1 MTELPGALPAVE
13 PAPAVGAAARPATA
27 RRRLLRDHRLWVTV
41 GLVAVL
47 AIAWQVPA
55 ALLDHPLT
63 GTTTTLLPLGIFLVP
78 VLYASVTFGLGG
90 GLVLAIVSAVAT
102 VPWAL
107 DSLSHQYTLGA
118 WFDLAQVLVLVLV
131 AYFVG
136 RGVRDERRARD
147 VAERSRQDHLLAEI
161 RYRDLFDTNSQ
172 PILLAD
178 VSGVVHEANVA
189 AEELFRPGRSPAGA
203 SAAGGQQGGV
213 LPAGAP
219 GAGTSLANANP
230 LAGATLADLLGAEA
244 FEALRGGTARSGPVA
259 MVEVPGRPDGSPA
272 AVYRPA
278 SRLVALDGQPMLQVV
293 LQDVTEDARRRRLAQ
308 AYAADVLRG
317 QEDERRRIAQEL
329 HDGPLQT
336 LVHLCRL
343 IDAAAAGDRPE
354 APVGVVAGSPSLVAA
369 GAAGL
374 AGTAAA
380 GPAGA
385 LAQVRGAAESVVTE
399 VRRIARGL
407 RPPLL
412 DDLGLVAAL
421 QRLAE
426 DVELRAGV
434 AARLRVPGPL
444 PPLLPAAELTVYR
457 IVQEALS
464 NVDRH
469 AGASSVEVTLWVAD
483 GWLQLR
489 VADDGTGFDPTA
501 ARSGGTLGL
510 AGMVERAGLVGGT
523 LQVRSQPG
531 EGTVAAAA
539 FPLAGVTPGGAGEAR
554 SDAVSPEAPGR
565 R

>member
-1 MTELPGALPAVE
+1 MTELPGVLPGTE
-13 PAPAVGAAARPATA
+13 PGPVGEVGAA
-27 RRRLLRDHRLWVTV
+27 RRAWLRDHRLWVTV

-55 ALLDHPLT
+55 ALLGHPLT

-78 VLYASVTFGLGG
+78 VLYASVTFGLEG

-107 DSLSHQYTLGA
+107 DSLTHQYALGA

-136 RGVRDERRARD
+136 RGVRDERRAREA
-147 VAERSRQDHLLAEI
+147 AERSRQDHLLAEI

-189 AEELFRPGRSPAGA
+189 AEELFGPGRPP
-203 SAAGGQQGGV
+203 AAGIS
-213 LPAGAP
+213 AGAP
-219 GAGTSLANANP
+219 LAGANP
-230 LAGATLADLLGAEA
+230 LAGATLAELLGPNA
-244 FEALRGGTARSGPVA
+244 FEALREGTTRSEPAA
-259 MVEVPGRPDGSPA
+259 MVEVPGRADGSPA

-278 SRLVALDGQPMLQVV
+278 ARLVALDGQPMLQVV

-329 HDGPLQT
+329 HDGPLQA

-343 IDAAAAGDRPE
+343 VDAAGP
-354 APVGVVAGSPSLVAA
+354 
-369 GAAGL
+369 GAAGGL
-374 AGTAAA
+374 AE
-380 GPAGA
+380 
-385 LAQVRGAAESVVTE
+385 VRGAAESVVTE

-421 QRLAE
+421 QRLAD

-434 AARLRVPGPL
+434 AARLRAHEPL

-469 AGASSVEVTLWVAD
+469 AGASSVEVTLWAAD

-489 VADDGTGFDPTA
+489 VADDGAGFDPVA
-501 ARSGGTLGL
+501 AAGGGTLGL

-539 FPLAGVTPGGAGEAR
+539 FPLAGVTPGATAGANP
-554 SDAVSPEAPGR
+554 VSPEAPGR

>member
-1 MTELPGALPAVE
+1 MT
-13 PAPAVGAAARPATA
+13 
-27 RRRLLRDHRLWVTV
+27 RLLRDHRLWVTV

-107 DSLSHQYTLGA
+107 GSLSHQYTLGA

-136 RGVRDERRARD
+136 RGVRDERRAREA
-147 VAERSRQDHLLAEI
+147 AERSRQDHLLAEI

-189 AEELFRPGRSPAGA
+189 AEELFGPP
-203 SAAGGQQGGV
+203 
-213 LPAGAP
+213 
-219 GAGTSLANANP
+219 
-230 LAGATLADLLGAEA
+230 AGATLAELLGTGA
-244 FEALRGGTARSGPVA
+244 FEALQDGTAGAGPVA
-259 MVEVPGRPDGSPA
+259 MVELPGRSDGSPA

-278 SRLVALDGQPMLQVV
+278 SRLVELDGQPMLQVV
-293 LQDVTEDARRRRLAQ
+293 LQDVTEDARRRQRAQ

-329 HDGPLQT
+329 HDGPLQA

-343 IDAAAAGDRPE
+343 IDAAAAGG
-354 APVGVVAGSPSLVAA
+354 AAAAA
-369 GAAGL
+369 GAGGVAE
-374 AGTAAA
+374 
-380 GPAGA
+380 
-385 LAQVRGAAESVVTE
+385 VRGAAESVVTE

-421 QRLAE
+421 QRLAD

-469 AGASSVEVTLWVAD
+469 AGATSVEVTLWAAD

-489 VADDGTGFDPTA
+489 VADDGAGFDPATVG
-501 ARSGGTLGL
+501 SGGTLGL

-554 SDAVSPEAPGR
+554 PGAVSPEAPGR